1 MLKERIPLGI
11 ICAMPEEI
19 AALLGDM
26 VAIERRELAG
36 REVLIGQ
43 LFGRPVAMIES
54 GIGKVASAMT
64 ATLLLDGLRCRA
76 IVMSG
81 VAGGIDPALAIGDLV
96 VAQRLIQHDYGR
108 LQADGFTPFRP
119 AVPPFGPGRKD
130 YAFDVQEN
138 LVARIHTALD
148 GFQLPRLPVELVG
161 EGARAPMIKIGTIVS
176 GDQFINGR
184 AADLRRAPDQ
194 PADRPSVRKERELSQ
209 PFPPLDD
216 LDFGV
221 VAVEGLRRLDAPD
234 RARPGRIIREAAD
247 HMDMKLRHHIAER
260 RHVQLFRLQGFL
272 DRPAGLADLGQQQGL
287 VGAREIDDVARP
299 HPARHQDQPGIGPV
313 VHPEH
318 PAERPIHQEQTVIVQ
333 PRIELEIIRRHS
345 FPALVAM
352 VPMQGAGTGDRTARV
367 ADDRPVPP

>member
-26 VAIERRELAG
+26 AEIERRELAG
-36 REVLIGQ
+36 REVLTGR

-81 VAGGIDPALAIGDLV
+81 VAGGIDPTLAIGDLV

-130 YAFDVQEN
+130 YAFEVQES

-176 GDQFINGR
+176 GDQFINDENVRSRLQRDFGAHACEMEG
-184 AADLRRAPDQ
+184 AAVAQVAEAFGVPAIVIRSLSDLAG
-194 PADRPSVRKERELSQ
+194 ADSH
-209 PFPPLDD
+209 
-216 LDFGV
+216 LDFGKFVTAVAPTAAKV
-221 VAVEGLRRLDAPD
+221 VERLVP
-234 RARPGRIIREAAD
+234 
-247 HMDMKLRHHIAER
+247 
-260 RHVQLFRLQGFL
+260 VL
-272 DRPAGLADLGQQQGL
+272 D
-287 VGAREIDDVARP
+287 
-299 HPARHQDQPGIGPV
+299 
-313 VHPEH
+313 
-318 PAERPIHQEQTVIVQ
+318 
-333 PRIELEIIRRHS
+333 
-345 FPALVAM
+345 
-352 VPMQGAGTGDRTARV
+352 
-367 ADDRPVPP
+367 